1 MNMSTLY
8 RTENT
13 QRYFN
18 DIAQKKYA
26 PIADSILR
34 KMFQNRERYREQIIN
49 AHIRLVATIA
59 KTYDNNEKFMDF
71 NQEGIEGLMEAFEK
85 YDPTSPAKFST
96 YASFWIKSKMSML
109 CKDLEMVQKSNVLK
123 IGSKAIKF
131 QEDFYKREMR
141 EATPDEVLEYLSDC
155 GVDIQ
160 NEDEILN
167 VSMKSIND
175 DLSDDG
181 DFTLEDS
188 GEFATLTASD
198 NDYNKVIEQEAMAE
212 HINRMMAN
220 LTEREQEFIKR
231 HIYNGESYEV
241 IAGLEGFTIE
251 RVRQIV
257 VGGLKKMKSSEYAKK
272 FLSQYL

>member
-26 PIADSILR
+26 PIDDSILR
-34 KMFQNRERYREQIIN
+34 KMFQNRDRYREQIIN

-141 EATPDEVLEYLSDC
+141 EATPDEVL
-155 GVDIQ
+155 
-160 NEDEILN
+160 N

-175 DLSDDG
+175 EISDDG

-220 LTEREQEFIKR
+220 LTEREQDFIKR

-241 IAGLEGFTIE
+241 IAGLEGYTIE

-272 FLSQYL
+272 FFSQYL